1 MSDYQRVIVMVVGHA
16 LQQYLVAW
24 LVRGRCSGAAWWE
37 ECRASS
43 SCKSWMTVGWEKDGG
58 AHALNHA
65 NTSKRW
71 TTDDARMISGPCR
84 HQ

>member
-1 MSDYQRVIVMVVGHA
+1 MSDYQRVIVMVVGQA

-43 SCKSWMTVGWEKDGG
+43 SCKSWMTVG
-58 AHALNHA
+58 
-65 NTSKRW
+65 
-71 TTDDARMISGPCR
+71 
-84 HQ
+84 